1 MMRNF
6 FLRLLLAQSLLGLA
20 ACNLFGEDVASVSST
35 VQTSVF
41 PASVPYY
48 LDLCG
53 QEENS
58 ARYGL
63 IAPAKLDRW
72 MAGTTDVAKKR
83 RACASERTIE
93 NGDPITVRLHRVGV
107 GGLAEFDE
115 KGACRKGCLR
125 DVAIVIDFNG
135 SETLQKPIVAFYQ
148 RNVPP
153 DANLQF
159 TNFTIYTQ
167 NEWYYRYPP
176 SVRVRLYDVRVD
188 KDQELRAQLDAIGRG
203 KDQILSYV
211 AGAAIAGPLIDTAID
226 VAKRLTSGP
235 RNRPILDMAFQLF
248 PQEQDAGSAGGEGQ
262 QRQQAEA
269 QRAAQQSTSEI
280 SATDLSF
287 EEIAKLQE
295 KFGVDLSQGGRGI
308 LGPQTRAALEK
319 ANSDLSPDK
328 AGTSEYNRRARA
340 FLTSSMKSE
349 VAAAQ
354 RNDSTFGA
362 PIFASQF
369 IVFNE
374 NALPIKGCSADW
386 RLKAE
391 QARAMF
397 GGQLPSYYFIPDGVR
412 FGGARVYGA
421 LNGNDCMLES
431 PYVVFAITRESA
443 AVAVDVAK
451 RISDLQAKFTASA
464 SVSEDSITSLG
475 AALVDAELAL
485 AIDRLENGRK
495 ADQLIALTARLRDQ
509 YQKKDANNGL
519 PLPSATFRSR
529 AFRLIGDYTGCT
541 ISEGADAAYL
551 DKLLLSLKYID
562 QSLRR
567 GSGWQK
573 PYFGGRLP
581 ADFKCPALAA
591 LPEQAPTPLPSAPP
605 APSPTGGSDDDSGQ
619 TDSDAQDAQPEL
631 QQDPETQ

>member
-1 MMRNF
+1 MIRAL
-6 FLRLLLAQSLLGLA
+6 LRQLLLGLPLLGLA
-20 ACNLFGEDVASVSST
+20 ACNMFGEDVTSVSST
-35 VQTSVF
+35 VQTSVL

-53 QEENS
+53 QEETS

-63 IAPAKLDRW
+63 IAPARLDRW
-72 MAGTTDVAKKR
+72 MAGTTDLAKKR
-83 RACASERTIE
+83 QACASERKID
-93 NGDPITVRLHRVGV
+93 NGDPITVRLHRVGI
-107 GGLAEFDE
+107 GGLAEFDD
-115 KGACRKGCLR
+115 KGECRKGCLR

-148 RNVPP
+148 RSVPP

-176 SVRVRLYDVRVD
+176 SVRVRLYDVRMD
-188 KDQELRAQLDAIGRG
+188 KDQELRAQLDGIGRG

-226 VAKRLTSGP
+226 VAKKLTSGP

-248 PQEQDAGSAGGEGQ
+248 PQDQDAGSAGGDG
-262 QRQQAEA
+262 QRQQQAEV
-269 QRAAQQSTSEI
+269 QRAAVKQSTAEI
-280 SATDLSF
+280 SAADLSSD
-287 EEIAKLQE
+287 EIAKLQE
-295 KFGVDLSQGGRGI
+295 KLGVDLSQGGRGT
-308 LGPQTRAALEK
+308 LGPRTKAALEK
-319 ANSDLSPDK
+319 EGVELAADK
-328 AGTSEYNRRARA
+328 AGTPEYNMHART
-340 FLTSSMKSE
+340 LL
-349 VAAAQ
+349 AAPAKPEAAKPQ
-354 RNDSTFGA
+354 QNDSTFGA

-374 NALPIKGCSADW
+374 NALPIKDCSPSW
-386 RLKAE
+386 RVKAE
-391 QARAMF
+391 QPRAML
-397 GGQLPSYYFIPDGVR
+397 GGRLPSYYFVPDGVR
-412 FGGARVYGA
+412 FGGARVYGFRD
-421 LNGNDCMLES
+421 GNDCMLES

-464 SVSEDSITSLG
+464 SVSEDSVTSLG

-495 ADQLIALTARLRDQ
+495 ADQLLALIARLRDQ
-509 YQKKDANNGL
+509 YQKSDGANRL

-541 ISEGADAAYL
+541 ISEGVDAAYL
-551 DKLLLSLKYID
+551 DRLLISLKDID
-562 QSLRR
+562 QTLRR

-591 LPEQAPTPLPSAPP
+591 LPEQLPAQLPP
-605 APSPTGGSDDDSGQ
+605 APSPPDGSGNGDGQ
-619 TDSDAQDAQPEL
+619 TDANAQGTPSEPQHDTGPQ
-631 QQDPETQ
+631 